1 MEKITKEYKEI
12 SLELIEKLKS
22 NDVDDINE
30 MLDKRQEIIEDVID
44 EKAFKDILIK
54 NGIKDI
60 DNQIHV
66 LLEEKIDEIKNK
78 IKDHNKSKQA
88 NDFYMNFNKDKLN
101 IFNKKV

>member
-22 NDVDDINE
+22 NDIDDINE
-30 MLDKRQEIIEDVID
+30 ILDKRQEIIEDVID

>member
-1 MEKITKEYKEI
+1 MKKTTNEYKEI

-22 NDVDDINE
+22 NDVDNINE
-30 MLDKRQEIIEDVID
+30 ILDKRQEIIENVSD
-44 EKAFKDILIK
+44 EKIFKDILIK
-54 NGIKDI
+54 DGIKDI
-60 DNQIHV
+60 DNQIHL
-66 LLEEKIDEIKNK
+66 LLEEKITEIKNR

>member
-1 MEKITKEYKEI
+1 MKKTTNEYKEI

-22 NDVDDINE
+22 NDVDNINE
-30 MLDKRQEIIEDVID
+30 ILDKRQEIIENVSD
-44 EKAFKDILIK
+44 EKIFKDILIK
-54 NGIKDI
+54 DGIKDI
-60 DNQIHV
+60 DNQIHL
-66 LLEEKIDEIKNK
+66 LLEEKITEIKHR